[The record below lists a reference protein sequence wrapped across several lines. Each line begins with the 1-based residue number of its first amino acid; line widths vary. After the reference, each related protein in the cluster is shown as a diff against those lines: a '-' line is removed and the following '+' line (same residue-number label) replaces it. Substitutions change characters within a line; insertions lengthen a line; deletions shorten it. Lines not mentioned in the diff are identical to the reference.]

1 MVKKEME
8 LERELEFCNEVMHD
22 MEHKLEDAY
31 MEENT
36 KEIKRCQEALKTL
49 DKEFFKIKYEMN
61 HQVH

>member
-1 MVKKEME
+1 MMKDIKE
-8 LERELEFCNEVMHD
+8 LEKDLEFCNEVMHD
-22 MEHKLEDAY
+22 IEHKLEDAY
-31 MEENT
+31 MEENV